1 MTAPATH
8 DVGAEA
14 LRRKSLRAGVVLAIL
29 VCLPGAAAAAESP
42 TPAARLWTVIDL
54 ARPELAE
61 VRGLVDKGDD
71 RAALRAFV
79 AVVAKRMA
87 SLPPQRGYGMWLH
100 APADADELLAGRLT
114 TARYGDTSVH
124 YTAEI
129 GLPGHIDFF
138 KAAPDYPLTIRDIS
152 TMHWANK
159 HAEAYAR
166 SRDVKY
172 LRAWCTTWADFAT
185 HWAGQFAAVQKNPD
199 VWGKGPDGQQRVLGI
214 GWVGGT
220 LSVAWRLQ
228 AIREGLVGIL
238 QTASAAGQLDAIDT
252 EAVAL
257 LLVRLATGEA
267 PTAVRLLG
275 RAESTT
281 PNQARE
287 MAMNLFRIGCLFP
300 EFKDAATWRSKPLAV
315 VFLTNLP
322 DGTDREQSL
331 NYFNNQFKE
340 LPGLIERDVPPGE
353 RDPALLARIDRA
365 SAYRDR
371 FPPSIAM
378 PDGNRPATGSDPAWR
393 TYGKPRKL
401 APPSQAFTS
410 ILFPYGGFAVQRD
423 GWTPESLY
431 LFMKACRPSRGHWRS
446 QDGGLQLAAF
456 GRTLLVSPIGETYD
470 ARDVDRGW
478 RLYWDSSVSQ
488 NAVLVDGMAAAE
500 RRGDFLALDPMRWHA
515 GGRID
520 FMETEIR
527 GPYQGSDFRR
537 DGAAFAKRRAKGKGS
552 TAAAVTDVVHRRQ
565 VHFLRDLGAWIV
577 TDRITSDTA
586 HDFTQTWCLGP
597 EYAEG
602 DVIAETVTGGHG
614 GRIATTKPDEPN
626 LSLHQVATVKL
637 AHERFC
643 GVYGDDRILGWVGIL
658 ADHDR
663 WIYTPAVNV
672 HTSWRGRGPQC
683 VVTLMVPHRGQAS
696 PITLD
701 AMVSDAAAG
710 IAGFDATRADGARIA
725 FRAASSPV
733 TLEAGGR
740 RAKATSLLVVRTADG
755 GTSGAALDAA
765 TLDDRATATRDFEFV
780 TPADGDTT
788 QVPIRIPTGFEWRG
802 QGDTLVPAYDR
813 R

>member
-1 MTAPATH
+1 MTAPPTH
-8 DVGAEA
+8 SEGGTT
-14 LRRKSLRAGVVLAIL
+14 RRRLGRLAGVLLAIL

-42 TPAARLWTVIDL
+42 TPAARLWAVVDL

-61 VRGLVDKGDD
+61 VCGLVEKGDD

-79 AVVAKRMA
+79 AVVANRMA

-100 APADADELLAGRLT
+100 APAAADELLAGRLT

-129 GLPGHIDFF
+129 GLPGRIDFF
-138 KAAPDYPLTIRDIS
+138 KAAAGYPLTIRDIS

-172 LRAWCTTWADFAT
+172 LRAWCATWADFAT
-185 HWAGQFAAVQKNPD
+185 HWDAQFAAVQKNPD

-220 LSVAWRLQ
+220 LYVAWRLQ
-228 AIREGLVGIL
+228 AIREGLVGVL
-238 QTASAAGQLDAIDT
+238 QTASAAGQLDDVDAD
-252 EAVAL
+252 AVAL
-257 LLVRLATGEA
+257 LFVRLATGEA
-267 PTAVRLLG
+267 PAAVRLLG

-287 MAMNLFRIGCLFP
+287 MAMNLFRVGCLFP
-300 EFKDAATWRSKPLAV
+300 ECKDAATWRSAPIAV

-340 LPGLIERDVPPGE
+340 LPGLIERDVPPDE
-353 RDPALLARIDRA
+353 RDPAILARIQRA

-371 FPPSIAM
+371 FPPAIAM

-401 APPSQAFTS
+401 APPSRAFTS
-410 ILFPYGGFAVQRD
+410 ILFPYGGYAVQRD

-456 GRTLLVSPIGETYD
+456 GRTLLVSAIGETYD

-537 DGAAFAKRRAKGKGS
+537 DGAAFAARRTRGEAR
-552 TAAAVTDVVHRRQ
+552 TAPPVTDVIHRRQ
-565 VHFLRDLGAWIV
+565 VHFLRELGAWIV
-577 TDRITSDTA
+577 TDRIESDA
-586 HDFTQTWCLGP
+586 DHDFTQTWCLGP
-597 EYAEG
+597 EYAAG
-602 DVIAETVTGGHG
+602 DVIAETVAGGHG

-626 LSLHQVATVKL
+626 FTLQQAATVAL
-637 AHERFC
+637 THERFS

-658 ADHDR
+658 ADHEQWR
-663 WIYTPAVNV
+663 YTPAVNV
-672 HTSWRGRGPQC
+672 HASWRSRGPQL
-683 VVTLMVPHRGQAS
+683 VVTLIVPHRGAAS
-696 PITLD
+696 GITID
-701 AMVSDAAAG
+701 ATPVDAASG
-710 IAGFDATRADGARIA
+710 IAGIDATRADGTRIA
-725 FRAASSPV
+725 FRAA
-733 TLEAGGR
+733 TRQAALAAGGR
-740 RAKATSLLVVRTADG
+740 RADATSLLVVRAADG
-755 GTSGAALDAA
+755 GTTGVALDAA
-765 TLDDRATATRDFEFV
+765 TLDDRPIATGDFEFATSVGGETALVPV
-780 TPADGDTT
+780 T
-788 QVPIRIPTGFEWRG
+788 IPTGFEWRG
-802 QGDTLVPAYDR
+802 EGDALVPAYDPR
-813 R
+813 